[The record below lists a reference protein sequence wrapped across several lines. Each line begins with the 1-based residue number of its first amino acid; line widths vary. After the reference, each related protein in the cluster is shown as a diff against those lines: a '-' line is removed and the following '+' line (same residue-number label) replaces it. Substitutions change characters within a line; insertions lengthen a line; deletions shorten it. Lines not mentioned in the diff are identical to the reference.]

1 MPAECRVWLRGTAP
15 EERPMRWEV
24 QGCKYREGAVRRL
37 WGSFLDS
44 SGAEKGILNF

>member
-1 MPAECRVWLRGTAP
+1 MPAERRVWLRGTAP
-15 EERPMRWEV
+15 QEWLMRGV